1 MQKDRAMAFLKVADG
16 TEIFYRDW
24 GAPTGQPIVFAH
36 GWPLTA
42 DMWDGQ
48 MMFFGGRGYR
58 VIAFDRRGF
67 GRSSQN
73 WDGNTYE
80 NSADDLAALINH
92 LKLDRVVLV
101 GHSMAGGEFATYA
114 TRHGTAKLAAI
125 ITSGANLPQIVKS
138 DTNPNGFPIE
148 NFNDM
153 REGLLANRAAF
164 FKTMPKTPFNFN
176 KLTHKTDD
184 GMLHSFWTQA
194 MMAGIK
200 PAYDFIAQFSER
212 DFTGDIKAIQTPT
225 LIIHG
230 DADQGTPIDATA
242 KRAAKLMPNAT
253 LHIYAGASHM
263 IPLLNAEQFNA
274 DILEF
279 IEK

>member
-1 MQKDRAMAFLKVADG
+1 MAFLKVADG

-24 GAPTGQPIVFAH
+24 GAPSGRPIIFAH

-48 MMFFGGRGYR
+48 MMFFGSRGYR
-58 VIAFDRRGF
+58 VIAYDRRGF

-80 NSADDLAALINH
+80 NSADDLAALIKY
-92 LKLDRVVLV
+92 LKLERVVLV

-114 TRHGTAKLAAI
+114 TRHGTEKLSAI
-125 ITSGANLPQIVKS
+125 ITSGANLPQILK
-138 DTNPNGFPIE
+138 TEANPNGFE
-148 NFNDM
+148 KANFDDM
-153 REGLLANRAAF
+153 REGLLTNRAAF
-164 FKTMPKTPFNFN
+164 FRTMPKTPFNFN
-176 KLTHKTDD
+176 KLTHKTDEAL
-184 GMLHSFWTQA
+184 LHSFWAQS
-194 MMAGIK
+194 MMGGIK
-200 PAYDFIAQFSER
+200 PEYDFIAQFSER
-212 DFTGDIKAIQTPT
+212 DFSEDIKAIQTPT
-225 LIIHG
+225 LVIHG
-230 DADQGTPIDATA
+230 DADQGTPIEATA
-242 KRAAKLMPNAT
+242 KRAVKMMPHAT

-279 IEK
+279 ISSR